1 VRRLALLATLI
12 CAFAVP
18 ATAAQAATATVGQL
32 GVPGQECGFGERNA
46 NSFAA
51 PGYTVPI
58 DGTIIEWSFQTGSIV
73 PSSMAKMK
81 VFSVSGNSYTVVGE
95 SIFGT
100 LTAEAINTFD
110 VEIPVKTGDILGLYT
125 GSPGAGQCFV
135 YVPVGAVEEQIL
147 LGDPLLGQTQNTNG
161 TISQARFPMTAVVL
175 PPPTVTAV
183 DPVGGY
189 STGGTVVT
197 MTGTD
202 LQRVKSVTFGGVA
215 ATSFTEVGE
224 TTLRAVAPAAAVG
237 TVDVRVTTAAG
248 QSPTS
253 AADQFTYASPPPP
266 GDGGGGTT
274 NPPAG
279 GSGAP
284 PVVPVA
290 TVTARTCKVP
300 NLRNRKIA
308 AARRA
313 IRAAG
318 CTVGKVT
325 RARGV
330 KASAARVR
338 SQGPKA
344 GTTVIA
350 GTAVKIRLS

>member
-1 VRRLALLATLI
+1 VRRLLLATLI
-12 CAFAVP
+12 CVFAVP
-18 ATAAQAATATVGQL
+18 ATAASAATVSVGQL

-51 PGYTVPI
+51 PGYKVPI

-73 PSSMAKMK
+73 PSPQAKMK

-95 SIFGT
+95 SAFGT
-100 LTAEAINTFD
+100 LTAGAINTFD
-110 VEIPVKTGDILGLYT
+110 VEIPVKKGNVLGLYT

-135 YVPVGAVEEQIL
+135 YDVGAVEEQIL
-147 LGDPLLGQTQNTNG
+147 LGDPLVGQTQNTNG
-161 TISQARFPMTAVVL
+161 TISDARFPMTAVVL
-175 PPPTVTAV
+175 PPPTVTAI
-183 DPVGGY
+183 DPVGG
-189 STGGTVVT
+189 STTGGTVVT
-197 MTGTD
+197 VTGTD
-202 LQRVKSVTFGGVA
+202 LQRVKSVSFGGVA
-215 ATSFTEVGE
+215 ATSFTEVSE
-224 TTLRAVAPAAAVG
+224 TTLRAVAPVAAVG

-253 AADQFTYASPPPP
+253 AANHFTYATPPPP
-266 GDGGGGTT
+266 DGGGGGTT
-274 NPPAG
+274 IPPAAG
-279 GSGAP
+279 GSAAP

-290 TVTARTCKVP
+290 TVIAPTCKVP
-300 NLRNRKIA
+300 NLVSRKVA

-325 RARGV
+325 RRRGPR
-330 KASAARVR
+330 ASAARVR

-344 GTTVIA
+344 GATVPG
-350 GTAVKIRLS
+350 GTAVKIRLG